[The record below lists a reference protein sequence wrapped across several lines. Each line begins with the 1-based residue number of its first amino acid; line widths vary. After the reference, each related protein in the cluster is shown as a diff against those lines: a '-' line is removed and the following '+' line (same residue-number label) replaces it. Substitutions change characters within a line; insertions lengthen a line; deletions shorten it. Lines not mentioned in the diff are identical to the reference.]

1 MQAFEVSAGE
11 PFRGLGMASVADD
24 PPLSSDVLAAYA
36 DAGRA
41 WGATDSLDYP
51 AAYILVSEIDGC
63 AHVARRS
70 PSTRAAPA
78 SA

>member
-1 MQAFEVSAGE
+1 MIRKANRGDLSRMQAIEVSAVE

-41 WGATDSLDYP
+41 W
-51 AAYILVSEIDGC
+51 
-63 AHVARRS
+63 
-70 PSTRAAPA
+70 
-78 SA
+78 